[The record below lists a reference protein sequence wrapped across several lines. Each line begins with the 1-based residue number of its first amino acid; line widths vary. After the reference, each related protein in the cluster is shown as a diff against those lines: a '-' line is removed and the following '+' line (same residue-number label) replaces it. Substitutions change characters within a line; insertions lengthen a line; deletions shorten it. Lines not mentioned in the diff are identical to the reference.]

1 MADPLQS
8 LYFLNGKEQAL
19 GSMKSRVDQL
29 SLDLAAM
36 QVANAAEKAPVVAS
50 LNGLDTI
57 GQYSSIDQALRSER
71 FAGKAASVDFIKA
84 NPTCTEAEAVAA
96 WDEAGKAATGLPVL
110 LQNTE
115 NLAIMYRANL
125 ARAGMIPDT
134 TWESQRAWIVAT
146 DKAVIMGA

>member
-19 GSMKSRVDQL
+19 GSMKSKVDQL
-29 SLDLAAM
+29 SLDLATM

-50 LNGLDTI
+50 LNGLDTV

-84 NPTCTEAEAVAA
+84 NPTCTEIEAVAA
-96 WDEAGKAATGLPVL
+96 WDVAGKAATGLPVL

-125 ARAGMIPDT
+125 ARAGMIPDA